1 MLAHDENQFLRLD
14 RVECRVEELLDVG
27 FLLDLYFYKPL
38 EPFKCTHACDI
49 ALQGQE
55 IELCTA
61 KHWRGKNWM
70 EDRLQKRAWRQQ
82 VKKDGGRGRHGSTA
96 VSLSAPPSSVVSVR
110 HSLIS
115 SYDDDDKV
123 IKADVGGRWNK
134 VSLSLHFQ
142 DRAAARSLVLK

>member
-1 MLAHDENQFLRLD
+1 
-14 RVECRVEELLDVG
+14 
-27 FLLDLYFYKPL
+27 
-38 EPFKCTHACDI
+38 
-49 ALQGQE
+49 
-55 IELCTA
+55 
-61 KHWRGKNWM
+61 M
-70 EDRLQKRAWRQQ
+70 EDRLQKRAWRQ
-82 VKKDGGRGRHGSTA
+82 VKKDGGRRHGSTA
-96 VSLSAPPSSVVSVR
+96 VSLSAPSSVVSVR